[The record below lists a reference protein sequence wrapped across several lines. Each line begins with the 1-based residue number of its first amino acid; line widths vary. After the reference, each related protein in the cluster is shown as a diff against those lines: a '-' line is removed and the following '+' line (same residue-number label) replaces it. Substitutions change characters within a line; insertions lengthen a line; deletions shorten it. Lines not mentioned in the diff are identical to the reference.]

1 MEGTK
6 MKCPKCQ
13 FENPDTQKFCGDCGS
28 KLDKVCPNCGGANP
42 SQYKFC
48 GECGCK
54 LDIPPE
60 PSSKDLSFDEK
71 LTKIQKYLPKGLTE
85 KILSQRDRIEGE
97 RKQVTVM
104 FCDMVGFTSLSER
117 LGPEEAYT
125 FMDQVYEILIHKVH
139 DYEGTV
145 NEFTGDGI
153 MALFGAPI
161 ALEDSTQKAI
171 RSAYAIHREIER
183 FSKQQM
189 QKKVIAPIR
198 MRIGIH
204 TGPVI
209 VGTLG
214 NDLRVEFKAVGD
226 TVNLASRMEEIAK
239 TGTTYVTEDTFKL
252 TQGLFRF
259 EALGEL
265 SIKGKKDA
273 VRAYRVVAPSTVRTR
288 FDVSAE
294 RGLTPFVGRQREL
307 EILFDCLERAI
318 NGSGQAVSI
327 VAEAGLGKSRLLYEF
342 RKAVTNEDLTFLEGR
357 CLSYSRNV
365 AYHLHTDILKANFN
379 IREGDS
385 DSEIMAKVNK
395 GLKVLGADE
404 NLTLPYLLEILPV
417 KKSVID
423 KTHIDQELIKDRIK
437 EAIRQIILMGSES
450 RPLILAY
457 EDIHWADSS
466 SEEILSYVLDS
477 IPGARVFIIFTYR
490 PEFLHTW
497 GGKSFH
503 NQLTLNRLSNRES
516 LAMVNSILDT
526 EHIDKDLEELI
537 LANTEGVPFFVEEFL
552 KSLKDLKIIEI
563 IDDRYHITKNIQY
576 VTVPSTI
583 QDMIMARVDSLP
595 DDAKELLQIAS
606 VIERVFEYELI
617 KQVAGSPEQD
627 LLTRLSILKESELLY
642 ERGIYPQST
651 YIFKHS
657 LTREVVYNSL
667 LLKRRKKVHE
677 KIGKSILDLHSNRLE
692 EFYEVLSY
700 HYSRSHDLVN
710 ALHYLRL
717 SGIKAI
723 RKQSYLEAYHFYKE
737 AIAVLNKLPK
747 TEENKRKQLEIVILM
762 YVPTG
767 LGNVG
772 MPDEFLQI
780 LQKGEALATE
790 LGDKKSTINIQSL
803 IGCYYVYKGDRL
815 KALPFIKKSFAAA
828 QDTKD
833 IELIGTTADDLAY
846 VYLAV
851 GRHID
856 LVNILPSI
864 LDMLETNGKQFER
877 LMGRNYN
884 QYSVLLGM
892 CGLAHFYLGDFQKG
906 EAFFK
911 KGHQTAVT
919 FGQDQTMGEVE
930 CLCGLGY
937 LVKGDWMLA
946 ADHFKSGIKCLER
959 AKIPFELG
967 IARSGLGYAC
977 SHLGDLGTG
986 RKHIEAG
993 IAVKRESWIET
1004 GIADQYF
1011 QLSYCQLEI
1020 GDPGSARDSV
1030 EKALEL
1036 SQQHHEKLVEGQCLI
1051 WLGKILYSKQPAE
1064 ISQAEDSIQR
1074 GISILNELKS
1084 KPFLSIGYLFLGE
1097 FCMAVGRQDVALK
1110 NLHLAEGMFEEMGMD
1125 YWLNKTRKALRR
1137 L

>member
-1 MEGTK
+1 
-6 MKCPKCQ
+6 
-13 FENPDTQKFCGDCGS
+13 
-28 KLDKVCPNCGGANP
+28 
-42 SQYKFC
+42 
-48 GECGCK
+48 
-54 LDIPPE
+54 
-60 PSSKDLSFDEK
+60 
-71 LTKIQKYLPKGLTE
+71 
-85 KILSQRDRIEGE
+85 
-97 RKQVTVM
+97 
-104 FCDMVGFTSLSER
+104 
-117 LGPEEAYT
+117 
-125 FMDQVYEILIHKVH
+125 
-139 DYEGTV
+139 
-145 NEFTGDGI
+145 
-153 MALFGAPI
+153 
-161 ALEDSTQKAI
+161 
-171 RSAYAIHREIER
+171 
-183 FSKQQM
+183 
-189 QKKVIAPIR
+189 
-198 MRIGIH
+198 
-204 TGPVI
+204 
-209 VGTLG
+209 
-214 NDLRVEFKAVGD
+214 
-226 TVNLASRMEEIAK
+226 
-239 TGTTYVTEDTFKL
+239 
-252 TQGLFRF
+252 
-259 EALGEL
+259 
-265 SIKGKKDA
+265 
-273 VRAYRVVAPSTVRTR
+273 
-288 FDVSAE
+288 
-294 RGLTPFVGRQREL
+294 
-307 EILFDCLERAI
+307 
-318 NGSGQAVSI
+318 
-327 VAEAGLGKSRLLYEF
+327 
-342 RKAVTNEDLTFLEGR
+342 
-357 CLSYSRNV
+357 
-365 AYHLHTDILKANFN
+365 
-379 IREGDS
+379 
-385 DSEIMAKVNK
+385 
-395 GLKVLGADE
+395 
-404 NLTLPYLLEILPV
+404 
-417 KKSVID
+417 
-423 KTHIDQELIKDRIK
+423 
-437 EAIRQIILMGSES
+437 
-450 RPLILAY
+450 
-457 EDIHWADSS
+457 
-466 SEEILSYVLDS
+466 
-477 IPGARVFIIFTYR
+477 VFIIFTYR

-537 LANTEGVPFFVEEFL
+537 LANTEGVPFFIEEFL
-552 KSLKDLKIIEI
+552 KSLKDLRIIEI
-563 IDDRYHITKNIQY
+563 IDDRYHVTKNIQY

-606 VIERVFEYELI
+606 VIEREFEYELI

-667 LLKRRKKVHE
+667 LLKQRKKVHE

-780 LQKGEALATE
+780 LQKGKALATE
-790 LGDKKSTINIQSL
+790 LGDKRSTINIQSL

-833 IELIGTTADDLAY
+833 IELIGTTAEDLAY
-846 VYLAV
+846 VY
-851 GRHID
+851 
-856 LVNILPSI
+856 
-864 LDMLETNGKQFER
+864 
-877 LMGRNYN
+877 NYN
-884 QYSVLLGM
+884 QYSVLLGTF
-892 CGLAHFYLGDFQKG
+892 GLAHFYLGDFQKG

-919 FGQDQTMGEVE
+919 IGQDQTMGMVE

-937 LVKGDWMLA
+937 LVKGDWMHASEHL
-946 ADHFKSGIKCLER
+946 KSGIKCLEK

-977 SHLGDLGTG
+977 SRLRDLGTG

-993 IAVKRESWIET
+993 IAIKRESWIET

-1011 QLSYCQLEI
+1011 QLSYCQLESGYCQLES

-1030 EKALEL
+1030 EKALGL
-1036 SQQHHEKLVEGQCLI
+1036 SQQHHEKFVEGQCLI

-1097 FCMAVGRQDVALK
+1097 FCTAVGRQDESLK
-1110 NLHLAEGMFEEMGMD
+1110 NLQLAKGMFQEMGMD
-1125 YWLNKTRKALRR
+1125 YWLIKTREALRR

>member
-1 MEGTK
+1 
-6 MKCPKCQ
+6 MKCPECQ
-13 FENPDTQKFCGDCGS
+13 FENPGGAKFCVECGN
-28 KLDKVCPNCGGANP
+28 KIEIICPNCSSVNHP
-42 SQYKFC
+42 SFKFC
-48 GECGCK
+48 SECGKK
-54 LDIPPE
+54 LTILSEVLP
-60 PSSKDLSFDEK
+60 KALSFDEK

-104 FCDMVGFTSLSER
+104 FCDMVGFTSLSEK

-125 FMDQVYEILIHKVH
+125 VMDQVYEILIHKVH

-161 ALEDSTQKAI
+161 ALEDSTQRAI

-189 QKKVIAPIR
+189 QEKAIEPIR

-226 TVNLASRMEEIAK
+226 TVNLASRMEDIAK
-239 TGTTYVTEDTFKL
+239 AGTTYVTEDTFKL
-252 TQGLFRF
+252 TQGFFRF

-273 VRAYRVVAPSTVRTR
+273 VRAYRVVTPSTVRTR

-307 EILFDCLERAI
+307 EILFDCLERTK

-379 IREGDS
+379 IKEDDS

-423 KTHIDQELIKDRIK
+423 KTHIDQELMKDRIK
-437 EAIRQIILMGSES
+437 EAIRQIILLGSKS

-537 LANTEGVPFFVEEFL
+537 LANTEGVPFFIEEFL
-552 KSLKDLKIIEI
+552 KSLKDLRIIEI
-563 IDDRYHITKNIQY
+563 IGDRYHITKNNQH

-606 VIERVFEYELI
+606 VIEREFEYELI
-617 KQVAGSPEQD
+617 KQVAGSLEKD

-642 ERGIYPQST
+642 ERGIYPRST

-667 LLKRRKKVHE
+667 LLKRRKEVHE
-677 KIGKSILDLHSNRLE
+677 KTGKSILDLHSNRLE

-700 HYSRSHDLVN
+700 HYSRSDDLVN
-710 ALHYLRL
+710 AFHYLRL

-737 AIAVLNKLPK
+737 AITVLNKLPK
-747 TEENKRKQLEIVILM
+747 TEENKRKQIEIVILM
-762 YVPTG
+762 YVPTS
-767 LGNVG
+767 LGKVG

-780 LQKGEALATE
+780 LQKGEVLAIE

-803 IGCYYVYKGDRL
+803 IGNYYLYRGDRL

-833 IELIGTTADDLAY
+833 IELIGTTADDLAA
-846 VYLAV
+846 VYFAV
-851 GRHID
+851 GLYFD
-856 LVNILPSI
+856 LVNILPSV
-864 LDMLETNGKQFER
+864 LDMLEASGKQFER

-884 QYSVLLGM
+884 QYSILLGM
-892 CGLAHFYLGDFQKG
+892 CGLADFCLGDFQKG
-906 EAFFK
+906 EAFFR
-911 KGHQTAVT
+911 KGLQTALT
-919 FGQDQTMGEVE
+919 IGQDQTMGMVE
-930 CLCGLGY
+930 CWCGLGY

-946 ADHFKSGIKCLER
+946 SKHLKSGIKCLEK

-977 SHLGDLGTG
+977 SHLVDLETG

-993 IAVKRESWIET
+993 IAIKRESRIET
-1004 GIADQYF
+1004 GLADQYF
-1011 QLSYCQLEI
+1011 QLSYCQFES
-1020 GDPGSARDSV
+1020 GDPGSARDSI

-1036 SQQHHEKLVEGQCLI
+1036 SQRHHEKLVEGQCLI
-1051 WLGKILYSKQPAE
+1051 WLGKILSSVQPAE
-1064 ISQAEDSIQR
+1064 IEQAEDSIQR

-1097 FCMAVGRQDVALK
+1097 FCKAVGRQDESLK
-1110 NLHLAEGMFEEMGMD
+1110 NLHLAEGMFKEMGMD
-1125 YWLNKTRKALRR
+1125 YWLNKTREALRR